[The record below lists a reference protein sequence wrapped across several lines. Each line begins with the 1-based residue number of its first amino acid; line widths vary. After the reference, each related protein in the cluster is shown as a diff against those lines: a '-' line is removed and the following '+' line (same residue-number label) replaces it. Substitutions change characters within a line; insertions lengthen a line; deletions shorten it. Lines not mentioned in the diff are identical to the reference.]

1 MHSLLTTP
9 LLVAVVYVVS
19 CSAQDNYLVY
29 TTGYQPILPTNT
41 ALKPY
46 LLQGFNTTTTTVCS
60 MKFYNTPPG
69 KAAGQRD
76 LKKVQRKFVQSFNK
90 EYGTTLTTNSGG
102 QQPVILAVTTE
113 ATDQLVR
120 KYESSVRRRLATFTY
135 IQIIVKGTLACKR
148 CGTDNKN
155 KAPSALASQSSNN
168 NSNNN
173 YKNKTFTKKDR
184 SISEKILSAVVDREI
199 FAAVD
204 CLTITCNG
212 ALLDSTSLCDKYLV

>member
-1 MHSLLTTP
+1 
-9 LLVAVVYVVS
+9 
-19 CSAQDNYLVY
+19 
-29 TTGYQPILPTNT
+29 
-41 ALKPY
+41 
-46 LLQGFNTTTTTVCS
+46 

-148 CGTDNKN
+148 CGTDN
-155 KAPSALASQSSNN
+155 SQSSNN

-184 SISEKILSAVVDREI
+184 SISEKILGAVVDREI

-212 ALLDSTSLCDKYLV
+212 ALLDSTSLCDKYLA